1 MNNGYTA
8 YHVHTELSLLD
19 SATKYQDYINEA
31 VKNGQRSIAFTEH
44 GNIFQW
50 TAKKRAC
57 EKAGLKY
64 IHGVECYL
72 TADLQQRDPI
82 TGEYHKVRDNYHT
95 VLLAKNYAGVL
106 ELNELVSLSYTDD
119 HFYYKPRITFREFL
133 GISDNIIKTSACLAS
148 PLNRVSVN
156 DPVYEKL
163 VKHYDYLEIQPHLL
177 QEQIDFNRHLAQL
190 SSKYHIPLIA
200 GTDTHS
206 LNQYKAECRTLLQ
219 DSKKIEFGGEDEAD
233 LTYKTYD
240 QLVQAFRDQD
250 ALPEKIWLEAIENTN
265 RMADSIE
272 EFELDVSFKY
282 PILYG
287 EKDKEILKQVI
298 EDGLQE
304 KIKSGAVTQEQIEPF
319 RAAVKEECDVF
330 EEIGMS
336 SFILFMSE
344 MSRWCRENGIP
355 LGFARGSVGGSRVA
369 YLTDIIDLNPET
381 WHTVFSRFA
390 NKDRKEIGDIDIDC
404 PPSDRDRAYGY
415 IIGRF
420 TQAKTAFILAIGTVQ
435 DKGVIDE
442 VVRAFGIRW
451 DREHLYSLKE
461 LRAELA
467 SLRKNGGSA
476 KQISDLNVKIYD
488 IKKKNEEIEKQN
500 PWTIDLA
507 KKIKKEMDVDF
518 EAAKKKYP
526 DVFYYFDGLLGAA
539 VSQSMHPAGIVA
551 SPITLSDHYGTFVS
565 DKKIILQLDMDEVH
579 EVGLVKYDILGL
591 KNVEIIRDACD
602 LAGIPYPRSH
612 EIDWNDQT
620 VWKDMLRSP
629 VGIFEFE
636 GKFAFETLRKFD
648 PHSIFDMSMVTAAIR
663 PSGASYRDVLIAHK
677 PHKNPSKM
685 IDDLLADNNGY
696 LIYQEDTIKFLQ
708 QICGLSGSEADN
720 IRRAI
725 GRKQKDRLDAAL
737 PSILEG
743 YCSKSPQPREV
754 AEQEAK
760 EFLQIIED
768 SASYQFG

>member
-31 VKNGQRSIAFTEH
+31 VKNGQKSIAFTEH

-133 GISDNIIKTSACLAS
+133 GISENIIKTSACLAS

-304 KIKSGAVTQEQIEPF
+304 KIKSGAVTKEQIEPF

-467 SLRKNGGSA
+467 SLRKNGGST

-725 GRKQKDRLDAAL
+725 GRKKKDRLDAAL